1 MQTVCNKNLR
11 ILIVDDTSK
20 NIQVVASTLKEDGY
34 QMAFAQSGKTAIEKT
49 LANKFDLILLDIMM
63 PEMNGFEVCEQ
74 LKKNSRTKDIP
85 VMFFT
90 AKADIE
96 SIVRGF
102 ELGGVDYL
110 TKPFNRKE
118 LLARVRTHLSL
129 KHYREALE
137 LSNRKLKKANAEL
150 LEYQKELERAAR
162 TDSLTKLSNRRDMV
176 EKIETEKIRA
186 DRNQKPFSIVL
197 GDIDNFKLFNDEY
210 GHDCGDFV
218 LVSVAERMSVRIR
231 KQDTAARWGG
241 EEFLLLLPETDLEG
255 GSFLAESLR
264 AEIADSDYH
273 YKNNSFKI
281 TMTFGVSSFSQAED
295 IEQCIKMADNA
306 LYTGKR
312 LGKNRVILSESE

>member
-34 QMAFAQSGKTAIEKT
+34 QMAFAQSGKAAIEKT
-49 LANKFDLILLDIMM
+49 LVNKFDLILLDIMM

-74 LKKNSRTKDIP
+74 LKKNPGTKDIP

-162 TDSLTKLSNRRDMV
+162 TDSLTKLSNRRDML
-176 EKIETEKIRA
+176 EKIDTEKIRA
-186 DRNQKPFSIVL
+186 DRNQNPFSIVL
-197 GDIDNFKLFNDEY
+197 GDIDNFKLFNDEH

-255 GSFLAESLR
+255 GGFLAESLR

-273 YKNNSFKI
+273 YKNNAFKI

>member
-74 LKKNSRTKDIP
+74 LKKNPGTKDIP

-162 TDSLTKLSNRRDMV
+162 TDSLTKLSNRRDML
-176 EKIETEKIRA
+176 EKIDAEKIRA
-186 DRNQKPFSIVL
+186 DRNQNPFSIVL
-197 GDIDNFKLFNDEY
+197 GDIDNFKLFNDEH

-255 GSFLAESLR
+255 GGFLAESLR